1 MAKPLGEMTNEELWA
16 LFPIVLAAHD
26 PVWLDRYKE
35 EADRIAAAVGLE
47 RVARISHI
55 WSTSVPGLVAKPTI
69 DILLEVVPDTDVA
82 AMDAAFESVGFGVS
96 PQPNHP
102 APHRMYLKGYTP
114 EGFRGQ
120 VFHVHVRHPG
130 DWDEYYFRDWL
141 QEHPDTAEAYAA
153 LKLELMRI
161 HKHDRD
167 EYTNQKTAFVRETT
181 ARARMAYGPRY
192 RPSAAEGGS
201 PGL

>member
-1 MAKPLGEMTNEELWA
+1 MAKSLGEMTNEELWA
-16 LFPIVLAAHD
+16 LFPIVLAPHD
-26 PVWLDRYKE
+26 PRWNERYVA
-35 EADRIAAAVGLE
+35 EADRIVAALGQDQ
-47 RVARISHI
+47 VARISHI
-55 WSTSVPGLVAKPTI
+55 GSTAVSGLVAKPTI

-82 AMDAAFESVGFGVS
+82 AIDAAFASVGFGVS

-141 QEHPDTAEAYAA
+141 QEHPDTAKAYAA
-153 LKLELMRI
+153 LKQELI
-161 HKHDRD
+161 QTYKHDRD
-167 EYTNQKTAFVRETT
+167 GYTDRKTAFVREMT
-181 ARARMAYGPRY
+181 ARARAAYGPRY
-192 RPSAAEGGS
+192 LPSPVVGES
-201 PGL
+201 